1 MNAEPSLKS
10 QHKETRF
17 TPWWNSLQKQKP
29 RSPERATNDRIPAID
44 LNQSIFHFCIC
55 MFNPL
60 RRADA
65 ELNTLLFLESNRSSV
80 CRNSSSVHIKSCLK
94 SSFDL
99 VILCLMIHLNLA
111 RRYGRA
117 FWVMRCSC
125 WFDVDHHLARQPE
138 TAMPT
143 SASCAKLH
151 FLSPST
157 TFQKMFFLSLWK
169 TFPFASWLCSQCAN
183 V

>member
-1 MNAEPSLKS
+1 MPNQVWSHNIK
-10 QHKETRF
+10 
-17 TPWWNSLQKQKP
+17 KQG
-29 RSPERATNDRIPAID
+29 SPLDEIVYRNKNHVLLREQQMIVPAIY
-44 LNQSIFHFCIC
+44 LNQSIFHFFIC

-65 ELNTLLFLESNRSSV
+65 ELNKLFLELNRSSV
-80 CRNSSSVHIKSCLK
+80 CRNLSAVHIKSCLK
-94 SSFDL
+94 RLFDL
-99 VILCLMIHLNLA
+99 VILCLMIHFNLA

-151 FLSPST
+151 FLS
-157 TFQKMFFLSLWK
+157 
-169 TFPFASWLCSQCAN
+169 
-183 V
+183 